1 MSTPN
6 QPTSRKTIRER
17 RQEQKREER
26 KTKAVSF
33 SDFLIDWKRNPMIAI
48 GLGGSGF
55 LTALMGLFIGLN
67 PRLNEA
73 GVLELFGG
81 QNTTSAAA
89 IGIFFGIVYMAAF
102 PILGEY
108 GTYYWHRKLALRE
121 DGNWWQF
128 GISLITLL
136 LAAAFTIT
144 TAVSASFVLA
154 TLLHTFEVFNA
165 IPEWVQYWTILIIPI
180 ALALHAGTNMA
191 YDHVSE
197 YAADRRAM
205 QRELDEAENEA
216 ENQIRQ
222 ARVNA
227 RKRAALTAANEYERM
242 ANTGAVEAGMALAK
256 KTWEIDSKKM
266 GTDSDGDGIPDYLD
280 EEPYQAE
287 PSNRDNHRERAK
299 VYPSDE
305 PDFPKPRQ

>member
-1 MSTPN
+1 MSNLTR
-6 QPTSRKTIRER
+6 TTIRQR
-17 RQEQKREER
+17 RQKQQRENQKA
-26 KTKAVSF
+26 KAVTF

-48 GLGGSGF
+48 GLGGSAF

-67 PRLNEA
+67 PRLNEL
-73 GVLELFGG
+73 GILELFGG
-81 QNTTSAAA
+81 QDTASAAF
-89 IGIFFGIVYMAAF
+89 IGIFFGIIYMCAF

-121 DGNWWQF
+121 EGNKGQL
-128 GISLITLL
+128 GISLVTLL
-136 LAAAFTIT
+136 LAAVFTIT

-154 TLLHTFEVFNA
+154 TLLHTFDVFNV

-180 ALALHAGTNMA
+180 ALALHAGANMA

-227 RKRAALTAANEYERM
+227 KKLAALAAANEYERVSE
-242 ANTGAVEAGMALAK
+242 TGAVAAGLSMARKAWEQDR
-256 KTWEIDSKKM
+256 KTM
-266 GTDSDGDGIPDYLD
+266 GTDSDDDGIPDYLD
-280 EEPYQAE
+280 EHPNTRQPVYASE
-287 PSNRDNHRERAK
+287 AK
-299 VYPSDE
+299 DFIRPSD
-305 PDFPKPRQ
+305 QS

>member
-1 MSTPN
+1 MSEKTR
-6 QPTSRKTIRER
+6 TTIRQR
-17 RQEQKREER
+17 RKNVQREKK
-26 KTKAVSF
+26 KTKSVTF

-48 GLGGSGF
+48 GLGGSAF

-67 PRLNEA
+67 PRLNES
-73 GVLELFGG
+73 GILDLFGG
-81 QNTTSAAA
+81 QDTTSAAV
-89 IGIFFGIVYMAAF
+89 IGIFFGIIYMCAF

-121 DGNWWQF
+121 DDNKGQLI
-128 GISLITLL
+128 ISLVTLL
-136 LAAAFTIT
+136 LAATFTIT

-180 ALALHAGTNMA
+180 ALALHAGMNMV

-205 QRELDEAENEA
+205 QRELDEVENEA

-227 RKRAALTAANEYERM
+227 RKQAAIAAANEYERVSG
-242 ANTGAVEAGMALAK
+242 TGAVAAGLSLAHK
-256 KTWEIDSKKM
+256 AWEEDRKAM
-266 GTDSDGDGIPDYLD
+266 GTDSDNDGIPDYLD
-280 EEPYQAE
+280 EHPNA
-287 PSNRDNHRERAK
+287 PKRDNNRKPVYASDAK
-299 VYPSDE
+299 
-305 PDFPKPRQ
+305 DFTTPPNRS